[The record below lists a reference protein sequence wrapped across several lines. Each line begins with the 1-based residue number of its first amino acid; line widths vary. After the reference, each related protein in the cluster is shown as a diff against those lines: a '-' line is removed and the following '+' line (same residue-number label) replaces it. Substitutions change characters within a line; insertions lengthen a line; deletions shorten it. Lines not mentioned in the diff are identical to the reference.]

1 MKSLSSRPLCK
12 YGMEFVK
19 RSSFEELALI
29 KLCVCAAGM
38 LLGAA
43 APKKAKKPLVFC
55 SLVAF
60 VASAVPLV
68 TRFFDFVI
76 GGRTEK

>member
-1 MKSLSSRPLCK
+1 M
-12 YGMEFVK
+12 
-19 RSSFEELALI
+19 

-76 GGRTEK
+76 GGKTEK